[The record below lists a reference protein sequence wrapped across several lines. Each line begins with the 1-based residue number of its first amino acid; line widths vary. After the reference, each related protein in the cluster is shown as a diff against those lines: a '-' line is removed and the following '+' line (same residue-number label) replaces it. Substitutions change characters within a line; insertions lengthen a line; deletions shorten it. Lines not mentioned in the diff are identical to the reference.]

1 MRDSYDVIINPLT
14 TEKAVKLMES
24 ENKLIVIAARKS
36 KKQEIK
42 NAAEKLFNVK
52 VIRVNTMI
60 LTNGKKKA
68 YLTLD
73 KSTPAIDV
81 ATQLGL
87 I

>member
-24 ENKLIVIAARKS
+24 ENKLIVITARKS